1 VTATRGDS
9 RTLGV
14 IVFGTGFGCITHV
27 RALRAAGLDVL
38 AVVGRDPDR
47 TRERARKFG
56 VPVAL
61 TSVDDALAL
70 DGVDAVTIATPPH
83 THADIALRAIAAGK
97 HVICEKP
104 FARDAV
110 EARQVLTAAQDAG
123 IVHVLGTEFRW
134 DPGQA
139 TLARTVRSGAI
150 GEPRLAT
157 VLLHVPALADPAADV
172 PPWWADSSS
181 GGGWFGA
188 HGSQVIDQLRV
199 TLGEFARVSATL
211 LQVAVTSRTADDA
224 FVVQF
229 QSRSGCAGVMQSTA
243 ADWGPPIVITRVA
256 GTHGT
261 AWIEGVGAKVRIA
274 DRDGTRTVPVGADL
288 VAGRQQ
294 PEPLPTGVLHSAYDN
309 MIAHGFDLVPY
320 TRLAAAFR
328 DLILDTNPDAR
339 MAGDL
344 RPATFVDG
352 VAGMQVLDAVR
363 SSTREHGAWVAIPP
377 GIEV

>member
-1 VTATRGDS
+1 
-9 RTLGV
+9 
-14 IVFGTGFGCITHV
+14 VFGTGFGCITHV

-328 DLILDTNPDAR
+328 DLILDTSPDAR

>member
-1 VTATRGDS
+1 
-9 RTLGV
+9 LGV
-14 IVFGTGFGCITHV
+14 VVFGTGFGCITHV
-27 RALRAAGLDVL
+27 RALRAAGLDVV

-47 TRERARKFG
+47 TRARAQKFD

-61 TSVDDALAL
+61 TSLDDALAL

-110 EARQVLTAAQDAG
+110 EARRVLAAAQTAG

-157 VLLHVPALADPAADV
+157 VLLHVGALADPAAGV
-172 PPWWADSSS
+172 PRWWADRAS

-211 LQVAVTSRTADDA
+211 LRVAPTDRTADDA

-229 QSRSGCAGVMQSTA
+229 ETRSGCAGVMQSTA
-243 ADWGPPIVITRVA
+243 ADWGPPIIITRVA
-256 GTHGT
+256 GTQGT
-261 AWIEGVGAKVRIA
+261 AWIEGVGAKVRMA
-274 DRDGTRTVPVGADL
+274 DRAGTRTVAVGADL
-288 VAGRQQ
+288 APDVQR
-294 PEPLPTGVLHSAYDN
+294 PEPLPTGVLHSTYDT
-309 MIAHGFDLVPY
+309 MIAHGFDLAPY

-328 DLILDTNPDAR
+328 DLILDPNHDVATATDPK
-339 MAGDL
+339 
-344 RPATFVDG
+344 PATFVDG
-352 VAGMQVLDAVR
+352 VADMLVLDAVR
-363 SSTREHGAWVAIPP
+363 RSTREHGAWVAIPT
-377 GIEV
+377 GIGA